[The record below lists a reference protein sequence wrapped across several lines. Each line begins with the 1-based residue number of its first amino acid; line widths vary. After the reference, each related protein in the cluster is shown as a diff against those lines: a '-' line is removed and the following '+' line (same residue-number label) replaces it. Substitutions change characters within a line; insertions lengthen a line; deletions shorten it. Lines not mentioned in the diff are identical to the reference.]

1 MRIARVILA
10 TIGVLL
16 AIVGGFA
23 LVQAVRDDKDMVK
36 RIDAET
42 ESERQQFIDSARER
56 IANLTREMNDLEER
70 ADKDSPYASADDR
83 AEWSQQ
89 LFELKQ
95 QRARLEAELDR
106 ARTAT
111 SEEWKAMRGPI
122 GRTLDTLEAAALKL
136 RHDVPAIF
144 AIPAKERPPQPT
156 DAEKGAP

>member
-23 LVQAVRDDKDMVK
+23 LVQAVRDDKDMQQ
-36 RIDAET
+36 RIDAEI
-42 ESERQQFIDSARER
+42 ESERQQFIDGARER
-56 IANLTREMNDLEER
+56 VANLTREMNDLEDR
-70 ADKDSPYASADDR
+70 ADKDSPYASADER

-106 ARTAT
+106 AHTAT
-111 SEEWKAMRGPI
+111 AEEWKAMRGPL
-122 GRTLDTLEAAALKL
+122 GRTLDTLEAAAQKL
-136 RHDVPAIF
+136 RHDVPVIF
-144 AIPAKERPPQPT
+144 AIPDQEPPEHPT